1 MFLQTI
7 CGLRPEPFFSKVI
20 LRRIR
25 NKCCVLQRKVQ
36 TFCSDPRSQS
46 QYHLTGTL
54 WSVSVSLKKF
64 LSFFS
69 FKNFFVSFFHLWTLQ
84 SRVQNYFESRKEI
97 KSHLS
102 LMSSVYSFF
111 SSQFLYYLAREHF
124 IFHLEKAIVG
134 C

>member
-1 MFLQTI
+1 MVKEKKVSWVFNKQTKMFLQTI

-20 LRRIR
+20 LRIR

-64 LSFFS
+64 LSFF
-69 FKNFFVSFFHLWTLQ
+69 LL
-84 SRVQNYFESRKEI
+84 
-97 KSHLS
+97 
-102 LMSSVYSFF
+102 
-111 SSQFLYYLAREHF
+111 
-124 IFHLEKAIVG
+124 
-134 C
+134 